1 MLVKGQRQVLEGDTV
16 RVSLLGVKADM
27 VCFLLDESSKALGPE
42 KVAVSWSNPFAGFL
56 DFKGEGAVALSLSSI
71 PPSIDRVA
79 LAYRSSQPPSSCSMK
94 VDCGAFS
101 DTCDLGADLD
111 GAKDGVLVEIYRKS
125 GSWRFS
131 VEAQGFPKG
140 FGALAGFYGLSNF
153 TLPEPIVETVSKTSS
168 VSLSKITLEKRGEK
182 KLLSLE
188 KKEGQR
194 IRINLNWDS
203 KGPDQQPKK
212 GFFSSLL
219 GGGGDG
225 DVDLDLGCMFEMKD
239 GHKGVIQ
246 PLGGYFG
253 SQSEEP
259 FILLDKDDRSGSS
272 SDGENMAIFR
282 PELVKKVLIFA
293 FIYEGTARFS
303 DVNGRLTI
311 NTGLE
316 EITIRLDNP
325 ESGKKFCA
333 VALFEDQGKGLEL
346 SKQEIYFD
354 NHKPCDEHYGFGF
367 NWKAGRK

>member
-27 VCFLLDESSKALGPE
+27 VCFLLDENSKASGPD
-42 KVAVSWSNPFAGFL
+42 KVALSWNNPFPGFL
-56 DFKGEGAVALSLSSI
+56 DLKGEGAVSLSLPSV
-71 PPSIDRVA
+71 PPSVDRIA
-79 LAYRSSQPPSSCSMK
+79 LAYRSSQIPSACSMK
-94 VDCGAFS
+94 VESGSFS

-111 GAKDGVLVEIYRKS
+111 GAKDGALVEIYRKS
-125 GSWRFS
+125 GKWRFS

-140 FGALAGFYGLSNF
+140 FGSLSGFYGLPD
-153 TLPEPIVETVSKTSS
+153 LAIPEPPAAPAPSTSP

-203 KGPDQQPKK
+203 KGTDQQPKK

-219 GGGGDG
+219 GGGSGE
-225 DVDLDLGCMFEMKD
+225 VDLDLGCMFEMKD

-246 PLGGYFG
+246 PLGGYLG
-253 SQSEEP
+253 SQSDSP

-272 SDGENMAIFR
+272 SDGENMTIFR
-282 PELVKKVLIFA
+282 PELLSRVLIFA

-311 NTGLE
+311 DTGSE
-316 EITIRLDNP
+316 EITIKLDNP

-333 VALFEDQGKGLEL
+333 VGLFENQGTGLEL

-354 NHKPCDEHYGFGF
+354 NHKPCDEHYRFGF